1 MKKFDVTAF
10 GLVNDTWTE
19 VYDCET
25 IEANDEAEALSVAKD
40 MLDYTGYTADEI
52 AELDLRIRKMED

>member
-1 MKKFDVTAF
+1 MKRFDVTAYDAN
-10 GLVNDTWTE
+10 GVE

-25 IEANDEAEALSVAKD
+25 IEANDGAEALSVAKD

>member
-1 MKKFDVTAF
+1 MKKYDVTAYEN
-10 GLVNDTWTE
+10 GSE
-19 VYDCET
+19 VYDCDI

-40 MLDYTGYTADEI
+40 ILDYTGYTADEI